1 MCPNVNYVCCS
12 QRVRV
17 HWADPKHNKFL
28 FLVGDERCAAF
39 NGSNFSKQWPADLNS
54 PYYIK
59 ADTLQQLASAI
70 ESRLKTLDVDF
81 DLQPSFLKNLQETFT
96 RFNTFAENGR
106 DEDFHR
112 GECISERQWTY
123 SPSNDKRN
131 VCLYPLNPTGPF
143 YAVIIAAS
151 VLDTKGGVSVNVH
164 QQVLR
169 SGEPVRGLYAV
180 GNAAAPISGDSYWS
194 GGCTLGS
201 AMVSGY
207 SAGLHAAL
215 SSCKLP
221 AHL

>member
-1 MCPNVNYVCCS
+1 MRS

-17 HWADPKHNKFL
+17 HWNDPASNKFL
-28 FLVGDERCAAF
+28 FLIGDERCAAF

-54 PYYIK
+54 PFYIK
-59 ADTLQQLASAI
+59 ADTLERLATAI
-70 ESRLKTLDVDF
+70 DERLRKLNVDF
-81 DLQPSFLKNLQETFT
+81 TLQPDFLQNLRDTFA
-96 RFNTFAENGR
+96 RFNAFAENGK
-106 DEDFHR
+106 DEDFGR
-112 GECISERQWTY
+112 GDCISERQWTY

-131 VCLYPLNPTGPF
+131 VCLYPLSLTGPY

-169 SGEPVRGLYAV
+169 GGNPIRGLYAV

-207 SAGLHAAL
+207 TAGLHAAV